1 MVNEYIVDYHRSSS
15 ELTSRIHPVIFLWTP
30 KWFVSPEYF
39 LNIFSQTC
47 ISHHGCGNGSNFQIQ
62 DVEITGDYILN
73 VSQKI
78 KFVHFYFCSQ
88 QNSPS
93 DSIINRHV

>member
-47 ISHHGCGNGSNFQIQ
+47 ISTMIAEMVQIFKFKILRLL
-62 DVEITGDYILN
+62 EITEIEITEY
-73 VSQKI
+73 
-78 KFVHFYFCSQ
+78 
-88 QNSPS
+88 
-93 DSIINRHV
+93 